1 MLLKMFSESET
12 IFQICKKNLKNAM
25 IIYNVT
31 INVEKDVEES
41 WVNWMKDTH
50 IPDILAT
57 GFFHEHKMLRLLNE
71 TEGEGET
78 YAVQYFTDALDK
90 LEKYMADEAPR
101 LRDQHFEKF
110 QNKCVSFRT
119 VLETV

>member
-1 MLLKMFSESET
+1 
-12 IFQICKKNLKNAM
+12 M

-31 INVEKDVEES
+31 VNVEKEIEKE
-41 WVNWMKDTH
+41 WVNWMKETH

-57 GFFHEHKMLRLLNE
+57 GFFHDHRMLRLLNE

-78 YAVQYFTDALDK
+78 YAVQYFTDDLDK
-90 LEKYMADEAPR
+90 LENYMTKEAPR
-101 LRDQHFEKF
+101 LRDEHFAKF

-119 VLETV
+119 FLETV